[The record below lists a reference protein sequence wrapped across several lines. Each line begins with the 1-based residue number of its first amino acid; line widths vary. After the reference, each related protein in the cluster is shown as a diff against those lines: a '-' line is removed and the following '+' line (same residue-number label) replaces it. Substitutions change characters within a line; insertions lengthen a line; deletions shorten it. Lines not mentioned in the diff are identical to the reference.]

1 MPGPNDINPARA
13 EAAVWL
19 ARLRADDRSEAD
31 ARAFQIWLHDNPLHA
46 EAFEGVS
53 AVWELTGGLD
63 GTGNAVRTLRNAAVS
78 RRAALT
84 GACALAVGAAGFGIW
99 RISQAGVYETDI
111 GAQEHVTL
119 EDGTVAFLDTDT
131 RIQARFADDVRMVR
145 LDRGRVNFRVAPD
158 PHRPFVVEAADERVV
173 AGQTTFDIRRDGD
186 TLSVVLLRGTA
197 SITLSPQQKPHML
210 GEGDRLVSVD
220 RLVRVDK
227 PNLRPLLAWQFGQA
241 IFENQSLADAASE
254 MNRYSNI
261 KLVPD
266 GTAAKLRFSGV
277 YRLGDNS
284 AFARSIALFLPV
296 QVEIVDD
303 QVRLVADPAR
313 LHQS

>member
-1 MPGPNDINPARA
+1 MPQPADINVAHA
-13 EAAVWL
+13 EAAIWL

-31 ARAFQIWLHDNPLHA
+31 ARAFQTWLHDNPLHA
-46 EAFEGVS
+46 EAFEGAS

-63 GTGNAVRTLRNAAVS
+63 SADFVASTLRKTVVS

-84 GACALAVGAAGFGIW
+84 GVGALAIGATGFGLW
-99 RISQAGVYETDI
+99 RMSQAGVYETNI

-119 EDGTVAFLDTDT
+119 DDGTVAFLDTDT

-173 AGQTTFDIRRDGD
+173 ASQTTFDIRRDGD

-197 SITLSPQQKPHML
+197 SITPSPQQQPHVL
-210 GEGDRLVSVD
+210 SEGDRFVSVD
-220 RLVRVDK
+220 RVVRVDK

-241 IFENQSLADAASE
+241 IFENQSLADAATE

-266 GTAAKLRFSGV
+266 ETAAKLRFSGV

-303 QVRLVADPAR
+303 EVRLVADPTR
-313 LHQS
+313 LNQS